1 MKHALLT
8 GGLLAL
14 LTACSGARHGFEQA
28 FTKRWQSDHGYSATQ
43 LYERLKE
50 QQPSAGTQV
59 AVGVSTQG
67 LVGKPL
73 AQGPAWTYSGR
84 VDTVPQVSGNVVAFT
99 SGEQLV
105 ALDANSGRVLWKLD
119 TGKRKLRGIGDDG
132 TLSAVS
138 LDDVKGTELGQVLLI
153 GRDGNV
159 KHRYE
164 LRAPIGVP
172 AVHAGVAFV
181 PWANQYVTAIDGTTG
196 EEVARI
202 LLRHQVSH
210 ARNIGGELY
219 FGQLGLTR
227 FDEKIGASQR
237 QDANFVALPDKR
249 VPGNPEWYKDG
260 TQVYPP
266 SDSASTK
273 IHLFAR
279 PEASGDGLGI
289 AGNSYAATYFS
300 VAVGLNA
307 EDGTLKWT
315 RALENDIVGGAAAAD
330 GFALCDATGK
340 LWAISNEG
348 SAPAPLLDLGKP
360 LVSCVVQ
367 AQTLG
372 VTGSS
377 GGSLAQQIEKVFAT
391 HRPSLATAYAFLLE
405 ELPHVKDPLTTKILI
420 DLVEHPRTVPS
431 LAKRARVLLAEQRT
445 GVEYMLA
452 ALERHYDFL
461 SGKQPPPVRQEV
473 RLRAVHAAWPSR
485 RWSCAR
491 GGHGLARAASA
502 TRRGLKYSPPSAITS
517 ATLLM
522 CSAWPPSA
530 T

>member
-1 MKHALLT
+1 MRAFGVHEVHGAPGQAPAERDQQWHGRNLVSAGERGRRKDQARGDAARCSAQNVACHRVPHRGVQALPQRHQPIAEEGIGRRSRRQRRRPGRRQMKHALLT

-196 EEVARI
+196 EEMARI

-210 ARNIGGELY
+210 ATNIGGELY
-219 FGQLGLTR
+219 
-227 FDEKIGASQR
+227 
-237 QDANFVALPDKR
+237 
-249 VPGNPEWYKDG
+249 
-260 TQVYPP
+260 
-266 SDSASTK
+266 
-273 IHLFAR
+273 
-279 PEASGDGLGI
+279 
-289 AGNSYAATYFS
+289 
-300 VAVGLNA
+300 
-307 EDGTLKWT
+307 
-315 RALENDIVGGAAAAD
+315 
-330 GFALCDATGK
+330 
-340 LWAISNEG
+340 
-348 SAPAPLLDLGKP
+348 
-360 LVSCVVQ
+360 
-367 AQTLG
+367 
-372 VTGSS
+372 
-377 GGSLAQQIEKVFAT
+377 
-391 HRPSLATAYAFLLE
+391 
-405 ELPHVKDPLTTKILI
+405 
-420 DLVEHPRTVPS
+420 
-431 LAKRARVLLAEQRT
+431 
-445 GVEYMLA
+445 
-452 ALERHYDFL
+452 
-461 SGKQPPPVRQEV
+461 
-473 RLRAVHAAWPSR
+473 
-485 RWSCAR
+485 
-491 GGHGLARAASA
+491 
-502 TRRGLKYSPPSAITS
+502 
-517 ATLLM
+517 
-522 CSAWPPSA
+522 
-530 T
+530 